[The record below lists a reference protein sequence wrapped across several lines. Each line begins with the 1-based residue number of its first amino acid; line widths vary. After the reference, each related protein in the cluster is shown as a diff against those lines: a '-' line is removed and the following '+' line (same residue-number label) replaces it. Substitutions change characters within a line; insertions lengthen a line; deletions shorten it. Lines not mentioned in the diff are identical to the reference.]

1 MVLIQC
7 DVWYEN
13 SPNSGEKKSFRTF
26 LAKRTLKTKLSSI
39 FYQGNFNSEVSVFDK
54 ETSRFCLYPI
64 GRVLSFGFLIEQMES
79 AEKHI
84 DNKNIERKRFS
95 LGFKKVNSTNSG
107 FLTDTNATLVI
118 SISPN
123 QYKL

>member
-1 MVLIQC
+1 M
-7 DVWYEN
+7 
-13 SPNSGEKKSFRTF
+13 
-26 LAKRTLKTKLSSI
+26 
-39 FYQGNFNSEVSVFDK
+39 FDK
-54 ETSRFCLYPI
+54 ETSRFRFYPI
-64 GRVLSFGFLIEQMES
+64 CRCLSFGFLIEQMKS